1 MKKSIISIISIVSIL
16 VSSFTVS
23 AADVP
28 RESVPCNAANEAIIF
43 VESCIGDIL
52 TEVQNGLGYADARA
66 KSNRIFFDAFLKGQ
80 TNGYSYGELVDIAN
94 AAIWQYRDMYLR
106 PDFYVNNL
114 EKVRIIIAPVIEDY
128 KSGKITY
135 AEAEFNA
142 RNRIY
147 QSVKPDFNPNV
158 EYMKDPLSRDIPSV
172 DNSLFILARK
182 LLIQCK

>member
-1 MKKSIISIISIVSIL
+1 MKKIIMYLIITMLITS
-16 VSSFTVS
+16 TVN
-23 AADVP
+23 AAEVP
-28 RESVPCNAANEAIIF
+28 RESAPCNATNEAIVI
-43 VESCIGDIL
+43 VESLIGDIL
-52 TEVQNGLGYADARA
+52 TEVQNGLGYSDARA
-66 KSNRIFFDAFLKGQ
+66 KSNHIFFDAWLNGQ

-106 PDFYVNNL
+106 PDFYANNL
-114 EKVRIIIAPVIEDY
+114 EKVRTIISPVIEDY

-142 RNRIY
+142 RNKIY
-147 QSVKPDFNPNV
+147 QSVNPLFNPDI

-182 LLIQCK
+182 LILE

>member
-1 MKKSIISIISIVSIL
+1 MKKIIMCLIITMTITS
-16 VSSFTVS
+16 TVK
-23 AADVP
+23 AAEVP
-28 RESVPCNAANEAIIF
+28 RESAPCNASNEAIFF
-43 VESCIGDIL
+43 VEGFIDDIL

-66 KSNRIFFDAFLKGQ
+66 KSNRIFFNAWLNGQ

-94 AAIWQYRDMYLR
+94 CAIWQCRDMYLR
-106 PDFYVNNL
+106 PDFYANNL
-114 EKVRIIIAPVIEDY
+114 EKVRVIIAPVIEDY
-128 KSGKITY
+128 KSCKITY

-147 QSVKPDFNPNV
+147 QSVKPDFNPDV

-182 LLIQCK
+182 LILSNN